1 MLRKL
6 FKFSLLCSR
15 SHQNLLILINSL
27 FQLPVILSALSVQPW
42 MIQFLFGPALGYGTG
57 GWRMGLPTCSL
68 LHWLHRL
75 ACETL
80 EASACLGPRNNQLK
94 MIALLGKKVL
104 CMILPLVFNIEVAQ
118 TITDNI
124 VSRYSFFNEQKLRI
138 FLKFTLY

>member
-27 FQLPVILSALSVQPW
+27 FQLPVNLSALSVQPW

-80 EASACLGPRNNQLK
+80 EASACLGPRSSQLRWQSV
-94 MIALLGKKVL
+94 GKKDL
-104 CMILPLVFNIEVAQ
+104 CMIPPLVCNVQGFLDSYRLYN
-118 TITDNI
+118 T
-124 VSRYSFFNEQKLRI
+124 RYTFFKKQKLRI
-138 FLKFTLY
+138 LFKFSLY